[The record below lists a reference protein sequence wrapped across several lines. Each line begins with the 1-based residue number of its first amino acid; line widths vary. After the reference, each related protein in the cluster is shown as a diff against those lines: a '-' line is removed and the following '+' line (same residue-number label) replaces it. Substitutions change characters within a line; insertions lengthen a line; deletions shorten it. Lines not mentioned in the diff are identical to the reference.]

1 MDNPYKRKKDPE
13 RVKQLILDVA
23 MQLLAEKGKVGFSLQ
38 SVADAVGVTKGGLLH
53 HFPNKQ
59 ILMQATVKEV
69 IGQLDGAIDDYIA
82 QDFEPYGRFTRAY
95 IYFTLQQDAK
105 SIGRLFA
112 ALSMAMLTDQAFNEQ
127 WILWL
132 NGRLEQHASTDDS
145 MDLKLLRLAA
155 DGLWLAIYTG
165 VDEQANVQ
173 QLMQEMLLRT
183 YPNKTVLS
191 QC

>member
-69 IGQLDGAIDDYIA
+69 IGQLDDAIDDYIA
-82 QDFEPYGRFTRAY
+82 QDLEPYGRFTRAY

>member
-82 QDFEPYGRFTRAY
+82 QDLEPYGRFTRAY

-132 NGRLEQHASTDDS
+132 NGRLEQHVSTDDS

>member
-82 QDFEPYGRFTRAY
+82 QDLEPYGRFTRAY

>member
-38 SVADAVGVTKGGLLH
+38 SVADTAGVTKGGLLH

-69 IGQLDGAIDDYIA
+69 IGQLDGAIDDYIV
-82 QDFEPYGRFTRAY
+82 QDLEPYGRFTRAY

-132 NGRLEQHASTDDS
+132 NGRLEQHACTDDS

-183 YPNKTVLS
+183 YPNKTV
-191 QC
+191 